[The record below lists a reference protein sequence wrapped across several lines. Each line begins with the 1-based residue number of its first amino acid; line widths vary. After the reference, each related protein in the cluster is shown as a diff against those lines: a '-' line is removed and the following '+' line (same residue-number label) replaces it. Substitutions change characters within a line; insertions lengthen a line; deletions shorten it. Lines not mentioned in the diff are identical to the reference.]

1 MKWIYF
7 IEFPWEINELN
18 IYQVLNMGTAIHGL
32 QESKL
37 LLMSLLLLGTVVG
50 PTLSHMYPFES
61 IAV

>member
-1 MKWIYF
+1 
-7 IEFPWEINELN
+7 
-18 IYQVLNMGTAIHGL
+18 MGTAIHGL